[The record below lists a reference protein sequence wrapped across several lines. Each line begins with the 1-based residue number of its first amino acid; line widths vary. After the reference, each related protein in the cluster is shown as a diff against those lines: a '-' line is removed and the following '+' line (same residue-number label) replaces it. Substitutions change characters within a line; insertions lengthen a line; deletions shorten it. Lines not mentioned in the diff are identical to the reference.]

1 MMLEFPAIQDIPYL
15 SEEGAQVHL
24 RTGVELGHVLHLG
37 PLLAGVQREEQVAVH
52 SAVHE
57 LPFNGC
63 PRRGVELPAEHPRP
77 VDEVDMPVRLGPG
90 KVRVVD
96 TLPTIRSL
104 LICLLSD
111 TMLSMVRR
119 SRKRMFCW
127 MRFWSVISSPELL
140 PRSSGLPLRSCLA
153 QTSTS
158 FPRYCER
165 TSSMPESFMGMDA
178 VSNSVRDQR
187 VNWLPAFVDS

>member
-1 MMLEFPAIQDIPYL
+1 
-15 SEEGAQVHL
+15 
-24 RTGVELGHVLHLG
+24 
-37 PLLAGVQREEQVAVH
+37 
-52 SAVHE
+52 
-57 LPFNGC
+57 
-63 PRRGVELPAEHPRP
+63 
-77 VDEVDMPVRLGPG
+77 
-90 KVRVVD
+90 
-96 TLPTIRSL
+96 
-104 LICLLSD
+104 
-111 TMLSMVRR
+111 
-119 SRKRMFCW
+119 

-158 FPRYCER
+158 FPRYWER